1 MKGRYMME
9 GKMQVL
15 HIVNRDKFSSGYINF
30 MKVYMTEYEHAF
42 VLKKDGFELELVD
55 SENVYFVD
63 ELYKMFSDNKVANLL
78 KNAEKIIYSGVFS
91 KRTVM
96 LMPSRLIRKTYFH
109 FWGGDFYCFRDE
121 DVNVR
126 DRLRRIVCYKQF
138 KKCAGSIFLI
148 DGEDKAFKE
157 ITGISTKSF
166 LAPMPMDP
174 NKTIDLHCFNNNA
187 GLGEKLRII
196 LGNSATKENCHKE
209 ALDKLA
215 CYKGENFEVICPLSY
230 GDEEYGEEIAVYGKK
245 LLGEKFIPITEFMA
259 KEKYVELLSSCSVG
273 IFNNDRQQAMGNIN
287 MLLVLGK
294 KVFLRENTSMWK
306 TYNDAGYEVSNINQV
321 GELPWAQLIAFRDE
335 SKINNIKIRDEMS
348 SVKRVAE
355 KWQAVFDDCINE
367 KHGG

>member
-78 KNAEKIIYSGVFS
+78 KNAEKIIYTGVFS

-138 KKCAGSIFLI
+138 KKCAGSVFLI
-148 DGEDKAFKE
+148 DGEDKAFYE
-157 ITGISTKSF
+157 ITGIKTKKF
-166 LAPMPMDP
+166 LAPMPSDP
-174 NKTIDLHCFNNNA
+174 KNVIDLHNYCKA
-187 GLGEKLRII
+187 AQSGEKLRVL

-209 ALDKLA
+209 ALEKLS
-215 CYKGENFEVICPLSY
+215 CYKEENLEVICPLSY
-230 GDEEYGEEIAVYGKK
+230 GDEKYGEEVMICGEEM
-245 LLGEKFIPITEFMA
+245 LGDKFVPVTEFMA

-287 MLLVLGK
+287 MLLGLGK
-294 KVFLRENTSMWK
+294 KVFLRENTSMWDMY
-306 TYNDAGYEVSNINQV
+306 TGSGYAVFNINQV
-321 GELPWAQLIAFRDE
+321 GNQPWNEFIAFDDE
-335 SKINNIKIRDEMS
+335 SQKKNIQICDEIH
-348 SVKRVAE
+348 SVKRVSDR
-355 KWQAVFDDCINE
+355 WRTVFEDSIN
-367 KHGG
+367 